1 MRTQVSSHATLY
13 KAPKAAW
20 PRWFVGVK
28 KFPWWGGS
36 KRGIRR
42 LDWLSILPGIA
53 LMVLLTLGDPAG
65 LAADN
70 WWMRVEEIDS
80 QTGLVVHRGQY
91 RNPNYL
97 YSFMIPEGMICLSAP
112 APSPH
117 HGCGIDLSEHP
128 RAYIWAD
135 GSYNALDRVSPDD
148 ALMDKFVSLMKE
160 GMEIIVLERS
170 ATSLGGLPA
179 ERLVVRYKHRDEKE
193 STVKAIVIA
202 LKNVKERGDMIY
214 TLGLISS
221 PFRFEQDKAVFES
234 ILASWKN
241 ESP

>member
-1 MRTQVSSHATLY
+1 MRTQVNARVALY
-13 KAPKAAW
+13 KAPKAPW
-20 PRWFVGVK
+20 PRRCAGVEK
-28 KFPWWGGS
+28 LPWRGGS
-36 KRGIRR
+36 QRGIRY
-42 LDWLSILPGIA
+42 LDWLRLLLDFA
-53 LMVLLTLGDPAG
+53 LMMVLILGYPKD
-65 LAADN
+65 LVADD
-70 WWMRVEEIDS
+70 WGMRVEEIDS
-80 QTGLVVHRGQY
+80 QTGLVIHRGPY

-97 YSFMIPEGMICLSAP
+97 YSFMIPEGLICLSDPAP
-112 APSPH
+112 APH
-117 HGCGIDLSEHP
+117 HGCGIHLSEHP

-160 GMEIIVLERS
+160 GMEIVVLGRS

-179 ERLVVRYKHRDEKE
+179 ARLVVRYKHRYEKE

-202 LKNVKERGDMIY
+202 FRKVERYGEMIY
-214 TLGLISS
+214 TLGLIS
-221 PFRFEQDKAVFES
+221 PAFRFEKDKAVFET